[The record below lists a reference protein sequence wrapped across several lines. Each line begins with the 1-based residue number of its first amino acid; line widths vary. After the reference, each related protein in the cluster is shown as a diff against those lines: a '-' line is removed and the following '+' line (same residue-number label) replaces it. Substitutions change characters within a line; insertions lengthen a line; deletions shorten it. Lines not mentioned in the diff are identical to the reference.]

1 MVQVSIEEDDQGRIW
16 TLKCSGHAG
25 FDDGA
30 GLDLVCAATSALTG
44 ALGIGFSQ
52 VLSVPVSLNA
62 SDGEFALR
70 LPAEAVSDPHF
81 ASAQVLL
88 QTTCRA
94 LREMAQHYA
103 GFIEVQPGKESS
115 R

>member
-1 MVQVSIEEDDQGRIW
+1 MVRITIEEDAQGRVWAIEC
-16 TLKCSGHAG
+16 TGHAG
-25 FDDGA
+25 FDDGE

-52 VLSVPVSLNA
+52 VLQLPVSLA
-62 SDGEFALR
+62 AADGSFALR
-70 LPAEAVSDPHF
+70 LPAEAAGDAQF

-94 LREMAQHYA
+94 LREMAHHYA

>member
-1 MVQVSIEEDDQGRIW
+1 MVKISITEDDQGRVW
-16 TLKCSGHAG
+16 ALECCGHAG
-25 FDDGA
+25 FDDG

-52 VLSVPVSLNA
+52 VLQLPVDVQA
-62 SDGEFALR
+62 GDGSFHLR
-70 LPAEAVSDPHF
+70 LPPEAAQHEEFV
-81 ASAQVLL
+81 SAQVLL

-94 LREMAQHYA
+94 LREMAQHYT
-103 GFIEVQPGKESS
+103 GFIEVEAGKDSS